1 VQFLRKTFQNEIE
14 VLRNEEVSNPLFEKD
29 IYCYV
34 IYFIM
39 KLRCDFHTH
48 TTNSDGDLLPIE
60 LIRRAYA
67 KGYKAIAITDHVS
80 LSNVE
85 EIVRGCVIECEL
97 AMRNWDIIAIPGVE
111 ITHVPPE
118 EIKEVVK
125 KARKA
130 GAKIVNVH
138 GETPVEPVAEGTNL
152 AAVKACCDVL
162 CHPGFITEEVVRIA
176 KKNDVYIE
184 ITSRQ
189 GHSYTNGHV
198 AKVGLR
204 EEVSFLVNSDTHEPE
219 DMIDFEFS
227 KKVAKGAGLDEKEI
241 NKALVENPK
250 RLLSKLGF

>member
-1 VQFLRKTFQNEIE
+1 
-14 VLRNEEVSNPLFEKD
+14 
-29 IYCYV
+29 
-34 IYFIM
+34 M
-39 KLRCDFHTH
+39 KLANLRCDFHTH
-48 TTNSDGDLLPIE
+48 TSNSDGDLLPIE

-67 KGYKAIAITDHVS
+67 NGYKAIAITDHVS

-85 EIVRGCVIECEL
+85 EIVRCCVIECKL

-118 EIKEVVK
+118 EIKDVVK
-125 KARKA
+125 LARKA

-152 AAVKACCDVL
+152 AAVKACCNVL
-162 CHPGFITEEVVRIA
+162 CHPGFITEEVAEIA
-176 KKNDVYIE
+176 KKNKVYIE

-198 AKVGLR
+198 VKVGLK
-204 EEVSFLVNSDTHEPE
+204 EGVSFLLNSDTHEPE

-227 KKVAKGAGLDEKEI
+227 KKVAKGAGLDEEECM
-241 NKALVENPK
+241 KALIDNPK
-250 RLLSKLGF
+250 KLLARLGF